1 MNIFFFQE
9 WLRRMKKS
17 EVSKSNQSPVTDE
30 NKNVVFEYRVRGELC
45 FVAMLILL
53 FMLIFM

>member
-17 EVSKSNQSPVTDE
+17 EESKSSQSPMTDE
-30 NKNVVFEYRVRGELC
+30 NKNAVFEYRVRGELC
-45 FVAMLILL
+45 FVALLIII